1 MASSDVKTEI
11 AEWKFLNYSKEN
23 EFQWFAP
30 ADERLIQSF
39 TGSTL
44 PQKMTLYR
52 LVSWCTQFVTQTGTD
67 IFMTTVCVALQVH
80 RQSFII
86 SYMHMY
92 IRKNP
97 NVVFKHIWLAMIWK
111 FFVNA
116 STENSPKCQP
126 INTCSLKTLSSS
138 TPLFVFLSFNKYL
151 YCEPTKC
158 YLCIF
163 LCAGNYNIEH
173 IRQKRILV
181 SWSIYIL
188 VGGVRQ

>member
-1 MASSDVKTEI
+1 MEI
-11 AEWKFLNYSKEN
+11 SKLFKGKWISVICPSRWEIN
-23 EFQWFAP
+23 TVFHRKHPTSKNDSVQ
-30 ADERLIQSF
+30 
-39 TGSTL
+39 
-44 PQKMTLYR
+44 
-52 LVSWCTQFVTQTGTD
+52 VSKL
-67 IFMTTVCVALQVH
+67 MYTVCNSNRNWRLHDYRMCGATGA
-80 RQSFII
+80 QSFII

-97 NVVFKHIWLAMIWK
+97 NLVFKHIWLAMIWK

-126 INTCSLKTLSSS
+126 INTCSLKTVSSS